1 MDLLKSSE
9 KEKKNSP
16 FKWPETAQEAFLA
29 LINTFTTAPTLVHF
43 DLLNAIRVETDA
55 SRFAIAAAIL
65 QQIQE
70 SDDQAHWHPIA
81 YWSRKMIQA
90 ERGYETHDAELLAIV
105 MAFKQW
111 RHYLE
116 GSWYPIEVITDH
128 NNLKYFMTTKELNGR
143 QARWALRLAAFNFV
157 I

>member
-1 MDLLKSSE
+1 M
-9 KEKKNSP
+9 
-16 FKWPETAQEAFLA
+16 A
-29 LINTFTTAPTLVHF
+29 LTLVHF
-43 DLLNAIRVETDA
+43 NLLNAIRVKTDA
-55 SRFAIAAAIL
+55 FRFAIAAAIL

-116 GSWYPIEVITDH
+116 GSQYLIEVITDH
-128 NNLKYFMTTKELNGR
+128 NNLKYFMTTKELNDK
-143 QARWALRLAAFNFV
+143 
-157 I
+157 